1 MFFSRYSKHRL
12 AARAFSLVELMVVL
26 IIIGLLAGMVTINA
40 RSYLLNARKH
50 TARQEIATIV
60 KALSTYYATYARYP
74 TNEEGL
80 AILTKPSDKI
90 PEPLLDG
97 KLVDPWGHEYQY
109 NCPGSKSAFE
119 VISYGADGREGGD
132 GANADISSDN
142 LKD

>member
-1 MFFSRYSKHRL
+1 MCFDRSEERRRR
-12 AARAFSLVELMVVL
+12 ARAFSLVELMVVL

-40 RSYLLNARKH
+40 RGYLMNARKH
-50 TARQEIATIV
+50 TAKQEIATIV
-60 KALSTYYATYARYP
+60 KALNTFYATYSRYP

-80 AILTKPSDKI
+80 AILTKPSEKI
-90 PEPLLDG
+90 PESLLDG
-97 KLVDPWGHEYQY
+97 KLTDPWGHDYQY